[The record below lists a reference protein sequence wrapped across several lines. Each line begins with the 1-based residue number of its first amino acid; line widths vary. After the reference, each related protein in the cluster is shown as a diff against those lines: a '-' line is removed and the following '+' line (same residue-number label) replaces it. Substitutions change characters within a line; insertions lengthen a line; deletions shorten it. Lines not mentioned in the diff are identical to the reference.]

1 MSEQNNRQEVGF
13 QRRDGRRGRVTV
25 RDVTL
30 GYHDRVAIEAVSG
43 VFAAGSLTA
52 IVGANGAGKTTL
64 LHAIAGLVAPRRG
77 SIDIAG
83 AEVPADRAYLPQS
96 DSIDRDFP
104 ISVLEFAALGGW
116 TRIGVL
122 GRVPS
127 ELRRRSMSALQAVG
141 LDDLAGRMLGDL
153 SVGQFRRALFAR
165 VIVQDAAIV
174 LLDEP
179 FAGVD
184 AATSEDLLNL
194 IQRWHGEGRTVMV
207 ALHDLER
214 VLAIF
219 PETLL
224 LARKAIAWGETAT
237 ALTPERL
244 IEAGLATPPESGS
257 RRQPA
262 MPSWR

>member
-1 MSEQNNRQEVGF
+1 
-13 QRRDGRRGRVTV
+13 V
-25 RDVTL
+25 RDLTV
-30 GYHDRVAIEAVSG
+30 GYRERIAVEAVSG

-64 LHAIAGLVAPRRG
+64 LQAIAGLVAPRRG
-77 SIDIAG
+77 SIEVSG
-83 AEVPADRAYLPQS
+83 AASPADLAYLPQS

-116 TRIGVL
+116 ARIGVL
-122 GRVPS
+122 GHAPP

-141 LDDLAGRMLGDL
+141 LDDLARRMLAEL

-184 AATSEDLLNL
+184 ATTSEDLLNL
-194 IQRWHGEGRTVMV
+194 MQRWHGEGRTVMV
-207 ALHDLER
+207 ALHDLDQ
-214 VLAIF
+214 VLATF
-219 PETLL
+219 PQTLL
-224 LARKAIAWGETAT
+224 IARRTIAWGETAT
-237 ALTPERL
+237 ALAPEKL
-244 IEAGLATPPESGS
+244 LEAGLAAPLGGGS
-257 RRQPA
+257 RARPA
-262 MPSWR
+262 TPSWR